1 MQLTSWTY
9 QAENSKIAV
18 WPEQLMI
25 TSNRD
30 LKTVWVRGHLTHLAR
45 SARRV
50 SLLPEIPTGTRTSPM
65 GPDSWAGNLSEWHSC
80 QGPRVGRMVLHSRP
94 LPLS

>member
-9 QAENSKIAV
+9 QARNSKIAV

-45 SARRV
+45 SAPQG
-50 SLLPEIPTGTRTSPM
+50 LP
-65 GPDSWAGNLSEWHSC
+65 AG
-80 QGPRVGRMVLHSRP
+80 
-94 LPLS
+94 